1 MQVNMDQFRDAFF
14 EEAAEH
20 LANMESGLLQLESSP
35 HDLELMHAIFRG
47 AHSIKGGSGMFGF
60 ADITRF
66 THAMESLLDL
76 MRDEKIAVTPT
87 LTDLLLRST
96 DILRTLVTIA
106 KEGGELPATLE
117 GTLQELHHALSQD
130 EAPVSHT
137 VEVVSAPSESD
148 LTLLGYR
155 IYFQPG
161 PDLFRQGQDPLLVLR
176 ELDQFGEVTELQ
188 ADLSHLPDLTHLD
201 PESCYLAWSL
211 LVKSDKSEAELR
223 SIFSFVEDS
232 SEIRI
237 EAVSG
242 SVAQAQDAKH
252 ETQDTRTLSASEPA
266 LRPHIPEAQAANPKP
281 QASTAKSQAAN
292 AESASIRVST
302 EKVDKLINLVGELVI
317 TQSMISQT
325 IQEFSPEKLSQLRES
340 IIEME
345 RNTRE
350 LQERVMAV
358 RMLPIGNVFSR
369 YPRLVRD
376 LAATLN
382 KKIAVQMFGEETEL
396 DKSVIERIGDPLTH
410 LVRNAADHGLETP
423 EERQQAG
430 KPEQGVIRLQAF
442 HQGGN
447 VIIEVADDGRG
458 LNTDRIRQKAIAQG
472 LIGAE
477 DNLNEEQIHALI
489 FHPGFSTAAVV
500 SDVSGRGVG
509 MDVVKKN
516 IESLN
521 GTVSITSEAGR
532 GSRIRIKLPLT
543 LAIIDGLSLSVGDE
557 IYILPLTAIIESIR
571 PRPEQVKRVMGQGEV
586 VVVRGE
592 FLPLLRLHALFDVP
606 ARVTDPSRGLVVIVE
621 NEGRRFGLLVDELL
635 GQSQVV
641 IKNLEANYRKVEGA
655 IGATIMGDGRVALIL
670 DVLGLSR
677 LAAFGGGWHP
687 VSLEEA
693 GSGIDV
699 EVALQ
704 QMDAEMCSA

>member
-130 EAPVSHT
+130 EAPVSLT

-211 LVKSDKSEAELR
+211 VVKTDKNEAELR

-237 EAVSG
+237 EALFSSAPQTLG
-242 SVAQAQDAKH
+242 G
-252 ETQDTRTLSASEPA
+252 ETTPASPSELTPG
-266 LRPHIPEAQAANPKP
+266 LPTPEAHVVAPKSPAA
-281 QASTAKSQAAN
+281 TAKPPAAN

-430 KPEQGVIRLQAF
+430 KSEQGVIRLQAF

-521 GTVSITSEAGR
+521 GTVSINSEAGR

-693 GSGIDV
+693 GSGINA
-699 EVALQ
+699 EAALQ